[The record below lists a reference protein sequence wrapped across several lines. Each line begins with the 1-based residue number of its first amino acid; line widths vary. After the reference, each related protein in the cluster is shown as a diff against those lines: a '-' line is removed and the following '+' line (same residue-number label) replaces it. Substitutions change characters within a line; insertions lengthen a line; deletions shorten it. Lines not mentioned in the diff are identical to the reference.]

1 MMNIRFFIIYILF
14 VICFFVPS
22 TAYAYLDPGTGNA
35 LIYVILSLAGAALY
49 FVKGIFYKLTGNRK
63 ALKESDSHGKNSIV
77 IFSEGKAYW
86 HVFKP
91 IVDNL
96 IKMKQPFSYFTMDIE
111 DPCLQI
117 DNQNM
122 DNCYIGEGSVAYY
135 KVSNLTANILLS
147 TTPNIGTPGY
157 PITRSERI
165 KKLIFISH
173 AFDDCS
179 FFHRYSLDRY
189 DVILLVGRIEELSI
203 RALERR
209 RNLPA
214 KELVA
219 AGLPYMDEL
228 LKKVSPASVKV
239 FQQENEVTV
248 LLAPSWGKKSF
259 LNYYGMDFIEF
270 LANREFNL
278 IIRPHPQSWKVEKEL
293 LQNIKKKL
301 DKHKNITWDLN
312 PDNSSSLQAA
322 DILISDV
329 SAIRYDFALVC
340 QKPFITLPIPIPKET
355 LEEYEIA
362 DMEKPWVEDAFREIG
377 YGYTLKED
385 EFEQLDVIIMKIL
398 REKDNDA
405 IRAFQNKNLYN
416 LRNSG
421 KAIAEYLINADLT
434 LQAAERRDNR
444 K

>member
-1 MMNIRFFIIYILF
+1 MDIRFLVIYIFL

-35 LIYVILSLAGAALY
+35 LIYVMLSLAGAALY
-49 FVKGIFYKLTGNRK
+49 FVKGLFYKLTGNRQT
-63 ALKESDSHGKNSIV
+63 LKESISHGNNSIV

-96 IKMKQPFSYFTMDIE
+96 IEMKQSFSYFTMDIE

-117 DNQNM
+117 DDQNM
-122 DNCYIGEGSVAYY
+122 DNRYIGEGSVAYY
-135 KVSNLTANILLS
+135 KVSNLTANIVLS

-165 KKLIFISH
+165 KKLVFVSH

-179 FFHRYSLDRY
+179 FFHRYSLDYY
-189 DVILLVGRIEELSI
+189 DVVLLVGKIEELSI
-203 RALERR
+203 RALEKV
-209 RNLPA
+209 RNLSA
-214 KELVA
+214 KELVP
-219 AGLPYMDEL
+219 AGLPYIDEL
-228 LKKVSPASVKV
+228 LKRVTPAVDKQ
-239 FQQENEVTV
+239 FQKENEVTV
-248 LLAPSWGKKSF
+248 LLAPSWGKKGF
-259 LNYYGMDFIEF
+259 LNYYDSGFIEL
-270 LANREFNL
+270 LAKKQFNL
-278 IIRPHPQSWKVEKEL
+278 IMRPHPQSWKVEKDL

-301 DKHKNITWDLN
+301 DKYKNITWDLN
-312 PDNSSSLQAA
+312 PDNSASLQAA

-355 LEEYEIA
+355 LDGYEIA
-362 DMEKPWVEDAFREIG
+362 DMEKPWVEEAFREIG
-377 YGYTLKED
+377 YGYTLKQD
-385 EFEQLDVIIMKIL
+385 EFAQLDVIIMKIL

-405 IRAFQNKNLYN
+405 IKAFQNKYLYN
-416 LRNSG
+416 LCNSG
-421 KAIAEYLINADLT
+421 KAIAEYIINTNLT
-434 LQAAERRDNR
+434 LQSVRTQENG